1 MLKRKTKGAKK
12 QYCGSALVQIRIH
25 HFTSM
30 RLRIRIQSTENIKNQ
45 YYSTSLPNTVELVLL
60 SPKLAALI
68 EGATRL
74 PSTRLRRLI
83 RGPLRQVVR
92 IITAA
97 PPCRQQGGGPRRHPG
112 RRRRRLA
119 LIIAPPSLAAA
130 AAQVAIVGKFA
141 AAAITRSRSISAS
154 ENFFVIYS

>member
-1 MLKRKTKGAKK
+1 MLWICIGSNPDPAPAFYVNATPNPDPQHWIKKNSTK
-12 QYCGSALVQIRIH
+12 V
-25 HFTSM
+25 
-30 RLRIRIQSTENIKNQ
+30 
-45 YYSTSLPNTVELVLL
+45 SLPNTIELILL

-68 EGATRL
+68 EGAARL
-74 PSTRLRRLI
+74 PSTRLGRLI
-83 RGPLRQVVR
+83 RGPLGQVVR
-92 IITAA
+92 VITAA

-119 LIIAPPSLAAA
+119 LIIAPPTLAAA

-154 ENFFVIYS
+154 ENFFWSCIYS